1 MIPLNGFEKDAGVI
15 KLITKS
21 PKFVKYPIYTLGLL
35 GAGAAATGIANRI
48 HDLYNITSE
57 MRKRKIMHKQTGL
70 LEQIAEQ
77 GKKEKKGLSIPK
89 QKPIV
94 KPLT

>member
-21 PKFVKYPIYTLGLL
+21 PKFVRYPIYTLGLL

-57 MRKRKIMHKQTGL
+57 IRKRKIMHKQTDL
-70 LEQIAEQ
+70 LKQIANH
-77 GKKEKKGLSIPK
+77 GKKEKKESSVPK
-89 QKPIV
+89 QKVVIN
-94 KPLT
+94 PLT

>member
-21 PKFVKYPIYTLGLL
+21 PKIIRYPLYTLGIL
-35 GAGAAATGIANRI
+35 GAGAAATGIANRV

-57 MRKRKIMHKQTGL
+57 MRKRKVMKKQVGL
-70 LEQIAEQ
+70 LQQIADQ
-77 GKKEKKGLSIPK
+77 GKIEKAAATAMK
-89 QKPIV
+89 QKKVIH
-94 KPLT
+94 PLT